1 MEDVSAIMNRLIS
14 KVPVVKGECPY
25 CQEPLYAWQN
35 KKPNGEERCAPTC
48 MNCGYY
54 DLKRKNDVQT
64 NEIYTNSL
72 KSRALNT
79 FKNGS
84 IVPDKTQFD
93 KNMDNFNVVDNETQE
108 AKRLAEEFVQAV
120 LKDDPKH
127 FIMSGKSGVGK
138 SHIAMAT
145 CWEILEQSNYDK
157 KCLFIN
163 YRELLEQLKFSFNDE
178 QARREIQ
185 GSLMADIK
193 TIDVLVVDDLGSEL
207 GGTQAKNSTT
217 YNNDVIYSIL
227 EARQNQATIITTNL
241 DSKEIKAAYG
251 DRIVSRM
258 LNNSDGFVQAFK
270 NAKDRRINNIA

>member
-1 MEDVSAIMNRLIS
+1 MDRLIS
-14 KVPVVKGECPY
+14 KVLEVRGECPY
-25 CQEPLYAWQN
+25 CHEPLYAWRN
-35 KKPNGEERCAPTC
+35 KKPNGEERCEPTC
-48 MNCGYY
+48 MVCGYH
-54 DLKRKNDVQT
+54 DLKRKTDKQT
-64 NEIYTNSL
+64 NEIYNNSL
-72 KSRALNT
+72 KTRVLST

-84 IVPDKTQFD
+84 IVPDNTQFD
-93 KNMDNFNVVDNETQE
+93 KKMSNFTILGRETEQ
-108 AKRLAEEFVQAV
+108 AKNTANNFVQAV
-120 LKDDPKH
+120 LNDKPKH

-138 SHIAMAT
+138 SHLAMAT
-145 CWEILEQSNYDK
+145 CWEVLEQSEYKK

-178 QARREIQ
+178 QARKEIQ

-217 YNNDVIYSIL
+217 YNNDVIYSVL

-241 DSKEIKAAYG
+241 DSREIKAAYG

-258 LNNSDGFVQAFK
+258 LNNSDGFVEAFK
-270 NAKDRRINNIA
+270 NAKDRRIVNIA

>member
-1 MEDVSAIMNRLIS
+1 MNRLID
-14 KVPVVKGECPY
+14 KVLEVKGTCPY
-25 CQEPLYAWQN
+25 CDEPLYAWKN
-35 KKPNGEERCAPTC
+35 KKPNGEDRCEPTC
-48 MNCGYY
+48 MNCGYH
-54 DLKRKNDVQT
+54 DLKRKTDIQT

-72 KSRALNT
+72 KNRVLNT

-84 IVPDKTQFD
+84 IVPDNTQF
-93 KNMDNFNVVDNETQE
+93 KKTMTNFNVLDRETEQ
-108 AKRLAEEFVQAV
+108 ARNTANKFVQAI
-120 LKDDPKH
+120 LKNEPKH

-138 SHIAMAT
+138 SHLAMAT
-145 CWEILEQSNYDK
+145 CWEILEQSNYQK

-178 QARREIQ
+178 QARKEIQ

-227 EARQNQATIITTNL
+227 EARQNQATVITTNL
-241 DSKEIKAAYG
+241 DSREIKAAYG

-258 LNNSDGFVQAFK
+258 LNNSDGFVEAFK
-270 NAKDRRINNIA
+270 SAKDRRINNIA